1 MRQTFAL
8 VQGRGGH
15 NVATRMKSSLNLQM
29 RETLAIAEANGLH
42 RFERIAGI
50 APQPD
55 IEIHV

>member
-1 MRQTFAL
+1 
-8 VQGRGGH
+8 
-15 NVATRMKSSLNLQM
+15 M